1 MPKQQWSKDECRD
14 RYVRG
19 AKIGLRELS
28 HLSGRALSVL
38 AKWSQQENWT
48 SQREQYQN
56 NLRSQT
62 DQQAIAKT
70 ADKLSDQLSEMAI
83 EHYHSYRGGRRIADF
98 LLQRMTA
105 KIEAL
110 ESSHPEMREPEALR
124 ESLQSLI
131 KDSNPAV
138 LNQLTQA
145 IDRCVKGERTV
156 LGLEYEDL
164 NKAIAAVEKA
174 GLEVRIPPNVTF
186 IQDISQLQPNS
197 STNSVLPRP

>member
-28 HLSGRALSVL
+28 NLSGRALSVL
-38 AKWSQQENWT
+38 AAWSREDGWT

-56 NLRSQT
+56 TLRTQT

-83 EHYHSYRGGRRIADF
+83 EHYKSYRGGRRIADF

-110 ESSHPEMREPEALR
+110 ESSHPEMREPEAVR

-131 KDSNPAV
+131 KDSHPAV
-138 LNQLTQA
+138 LNLLTQI
-145 IDRCVKGERTV
+145 IDRCVKGERMVT
-156 LGLEYEDL
+156 GAEYEDM
-164 NKAIAAVEKA
+164 NKAIAAVERA
-174 GLEVRIPPNVTF
+174 GFEVRVPPNMTLLDV
-186 IQDISQLQPNS
+186 SQLQNNS
-197 STNSVLPRP
+197 SRTS